1 MLLRSPTRHPLTLAF
16 ASPPLPVLTKWA
28 RSGVPVCATAVL
40 LLACSTWFAAHAQV
54 PPGSSGPQQPKAT
67 DVPKDSSK
75 KETPPSPENVA
86 LERALKNI
94 CRGCSPIIPVR
105 AVPRYD
111 LARTCPAGQSSETCV
126 KDEETVRGRLKEQ
139 WGQFTA
145 QARSDCVQRNEIG
158 GNPSYVQ
165 LMICLKGAQIA
176 PTLPSNPLSISK

>member
-1 MLLRSPTRHPLTLAF
+1 MAVYAAALLLLTASGWIGARAQAPLT
-16 ASPPLPVLTKWA
+16 
-28 RSGVPVCATAVL
+28 
-40 LLACSTWFAAHAQV
+40 
-54 PPGSSGPQQPKAT
+54 SSDPRQPKAT
-67 DVPKDSSK
+67 DVPKDVSK

-111 LARTCPAGQSSETCV
+111 LARSCPAGSSETCV

-139 WGQFTA
+139 WSEFTA

-158 GNPSYVQ
+158 GKPCYVQ